1 MFCTDLRKELLNRLK
16 DFEKKTKNNLKP
28 FHIAGDF
35 NLNILDYDKSS

>member
-1 MFCTDLRKELLNRLK
+1 MFCTGLRKELLNSLK
-16 DFEKKTKNNLKP
+16 DFEKKSKNNLKP